1 MVIYITK
8 EQDNHILDDLTDRL
22 ELQLIKETVT
32 DGISLNEYISRKM
45 PVIQDLQFLIADTD
59 CLNDTDLLSVIHM
72 IQTIWHVRT
81 ILLESKVL
89 INEDGDSVRVL
100 YPEEDIIQMNKNQ
113 ESLLSNIEY
122 ILKGETIP
130 VQNTMDEVWIGII
143 SSHGGAGATHMAI
156 HLTNYIHTI
165 TDNVCYVEANESG
178 DLCSMA
184 DFYHMEKI
192 EDNHYIRNGVD
203 YWHQSIDQEKKYVVL
218 DLGKF
223 TASKMMLLNKCK
235 IKILVSDGQPYRIM
249 DMLNVYKR
257 IGNDQTHLVFN
268 YLDAAT
274 FKQLHDFYDLPEK
287 TYRLSQHKDFFSGV
301 DKIYD
306 EMLKDYIRI
315 PQKQR
320 FSFLFSAKGINRPK
334 QAIPNN
340 SPEEEMPEENT
351 YPEEEMPAE
360 NSYPEEEEMPAEN
373 SYPEEEEM
381 PEESSYPKEEKI
393 PAENS
398 YPEEEKIP
406 AENSYPEEEEMPEE
420 NSYPEEEE
428 IPAENSYPEE
438 EEIPEENSYPEEEE
452 IPAESSYPEEE
463 MPEENDYQEKG
474 AKNRKKV
481 VVSVMLLFVIGSFFG
496 ILKNHLVSSFPNPVV
511 ESTTETELVDD
522 ELNINPDIKLS
533 VMEVD
538 GADGYEVSYSTDK
551 SFPAKKTVV
560 VEVQT
565 ADKAVESL
573 VADKT
578 YYVRVRAFKYN
589 QDGIKVYGD
598 YTDVQKIR
606 T

>member
-1 MVIYITK
+1 MLIYIAK
-8 EQDNHILDDLTDRL
+8 EHNINMLDDLAEQY
-22 ELQLIKETVT
+22 ELQLIKELVT
-32 DGISLNEYISRKM
+32 DTINLNEYISMNM
-45 PVIQDLQFLIADTD
+45 PVIPDLQYLVIDKSCIQESGELFREILDTIYSIWDVHVVILEEQLLDEDGYPIKVIYQDVNMTLLDIYQQDLV
-59 CLNDTDLLSVIHM
+59 LNL
-72 IQTIWHVRT
+72 
-81 ILLESKVL
+81 
-89 INEDGDSVRVL
+89 G
-100 YPEEDIIQMNKNQ
+100 
-113 ESLLSNIEY
+113 Y

-268 YLDAAT
+268 YLDAVT

-320 FSFLFSAKGINRPK
+320 FSFLFNADNLKKGIKKPK

-340 SPEEEMPEENT
+340 SP
-351 YPEEEMPAE
+351 
-360 NSYPEEEEMPAEN
+360 
-373 SYPEEEEM
+373 
-381 PEESSYPKEEKI
+381 
-393 PAENS
+393 
-398 YPEEEKIP
+398 
-406 AENSYPEEEEMPEE
+406 
-420 NSYPEEEE
+420 
-428 IPAENSYPEE
+428 
-438 EEIPEENSYPEEEE
+438 
-452 IPAESSYPEEE
+452 
-463 MPEENDYQEKG
+463 
-474 AKNRKKV
+474 
-481 VVSVMLLFVIGSFFG
+481 
-496 ILKNHLVSSFPNPVV
+496 
-511 ESTTETELVDD
+511 
-522 ELNINPDIKLS
+522 
-533 VMEVD
+533 
-538 GADGYEVSYSTDK
+538 
-551 SFPAKKTVV
+551 
-560 VEVQT
+560 
-565 ADKAVESL
+565 
-573 VADKT
+573 
-578 YYVRVRAFKYN
+578 
-589 QDGIKVYGD
+589 
-598 YTDVQKIR
+598 
-606 T
+606 

>member
-1 MVIYITK
+1 MVIYIAK
-8 EQDNHILDDLTDRL
+8 EQDIHILDDLTDRL

-223 TASKMMLLNKCK
+223 TASKMMLLNKCI

-287 TYRLSQHKDFFSGV
+287 SYRLSQHKDFFSGV

-334 QAIPNN
+334 QAIPNTIPNN
-340 SPEEEMPEENT
+340 SLEEEMPEENT
-351 YPEEEMPAE
+351 YPEEEMPE
-360 NSYPEEEEMPAEN
+360 
-373 SYPEEEEM
+373 
-381 PEESSYPKEEKI
+381 
-393 PAENS
+393 ENS
-398 YPEEEKIP
+398 YPEEEKMP
-406 AENSYPEEEEMPEE
+406 AES
-420 NSYPEEEE
+420 
-428 IPAENSYPEE
+428 
-438 EEIPEENSYPEEEE
+438 SYPEEEE

>member
-1 MVIYITK
+1 MVIYIAK
-8 EQDNHILDDLTDRL
+8 EQDIHILDDLTDRL

-223 TASKMMLLNKCK
+223 TASKMMLLNKCI

-287 TYRLSQHKDFFSGV
+287 SYRLSQHKDFFSGV

-334 QAIPNN
+334 QAIPNTIPNN
-340 SPEEEMPEENT
+340 SLEEEMPEENT
-351 YPEEEMPAE
+351 YPEEEMPE
-360 NSYPEEEEMPAEN
+360 
-373 SYPEEEEM
+373 
-381 PEESSYPKEEKI
+381 
-393 PAENS
+393 
-398 YPEEEKIP
+398 
-406 AENSYPEEEEMPEE
+406 ENSYPEEEEMPEE
-420 NSYPEEEE
+420 NSYPEEEKM
-428 IPAENSYPEE
+428 PAES
-438 EEIPEENSYPEEEE
+438 SYPEEEE

>member
-1 MVIYITK
+1 MVIYIAK
-8 EQDNHILDDLTDRL
+8 EQDIHILDDLTDRL

-223 TASKMMLLNKCK
+223 TASKMMLLNKCI

-287 TYRLSQHKDFFSGV
+287 SYRLSQHKDFFSGV

-334 QAIPNN
+334 QAIPNTIPNN
-340 SPEEEMPEENT
+340 SLEEEMPEENT
-351 YPEEEMPAE
+351 YPEEEMPE
-360 NSYPEEEEMPAEN
+360 EN

-381 PEESSYPKEEKI
+381 PEK
-393 PAENS
+393 
-398 YPEEEKIP
+398 
-406 AENSYPEEEEMPEE
+406 NSYPEEEEMPEE
-420 NSYPEEEE
+420 NSYPEEEKM
-428 IPAENSYPEE
+428 PAES
-438 EEIPEENSYPEEEE
+438 SYPEEEE

>member
-122 ILKGETIP
+122 ILKGKTIP

-381 PEESSYPKEEKI
+381 PEE
-393 PAENS
+393 NS
-398 YPEEEKIP
+398 YPEEEK
-406 AENSYPEEEEMPEE
+406 
-420 NSYPEEEE
+420 
-428 IPAENSYPEE
+428 
-438 EEIPEENSYPEEEE
+438 IPEENSYPEEEMPAE
-452 IPAESSYPEEE
+452 SSYPEEEKMPAESSYPEEE

-481 VVSVMLLFVIGSFFG
+481 VVSVILLFVIGSFFG

>member
-360 NSYPEEEEMPAEN
+360 NSYPEEEEMP
-373 SYPEEEEM
+373 
-381 PEESSYPKEEKI
+381 EESSYPKEEKI

-406 AENSYPEEEEMPEE
+406 AENSYPEEEEM
-420 NSYPEEEE
+420 
-428 IPAENSYPEE
+428 
-438 EEIPEENSYPEEEE
+438 PEENSYPEEEE